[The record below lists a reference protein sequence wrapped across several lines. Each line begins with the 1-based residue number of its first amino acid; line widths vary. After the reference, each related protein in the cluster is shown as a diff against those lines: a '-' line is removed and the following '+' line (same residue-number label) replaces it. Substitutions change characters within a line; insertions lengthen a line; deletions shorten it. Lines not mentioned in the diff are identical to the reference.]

1 MTQIPLII
9 DTDPGIDD
17 AVALSFAFFHPDVDL
32 RLITTVAGNVSVSKT
47 TANALKLVQY
57 FDQDVP
63 VARGCSE
70 PLIKAFEDCADIH
83 GESGMDGFDFGQIK
97 KDALPIHAVEALRE
111 TILASEKKVTLM
123 PIAALTNIALLFKM
137 YPEVKENIAE
147 IILMGGSLA
156 RGNTTTAAEF
166 NIFTDPEAADIVF
179 KAGIPL
185 RMIGLDVTSTAVLMK
200 EQIDQIKTLN
210 RAGEMFGKL
219 FSHYRGGS
227 MKTGLKM
234 HDVCAFA
241 ALVEPEIFTFQ
252 KTHVAIET
260 GDGPANGMTVA
271 DLKMKYHQNTNASV
285 ALTVDVTR
293 FREWFLETLARVK

>member
-1 MTQIPLII
+1 MSKLPLII

-17 AVALSFAFFHPDVDL
+17 AIAISFAFFHPKVDL
-32 RLITTVAGNVSVSKT
+32 KLITTVAGNVTADKT
-47 TANALKLVQY
+47 TANALKLVQ
-57 FDQDVP
+57 FFNQDVP
-63 VARGCSE
+63 VAMGSTE
-70 PLIKAFEDCADIH
+70 PLVKAFEDCADIH
-83 GESGMDGFDFGQIK
+83 GESGMDGFDFGEIK
-97 KDALPIHAVEALRE
+97 KAPLPLHAVEALRQ
-111 TILASEKKVTLM
+111 TILASKEKVTLM
-123 PIAALTNIALLFKM
+123 PIAALTNMALLFKM
-137 YPEVKENIAE
+137 YPETKENIAE

-179 KAGIPL
+179 KSGLPL
-185 RMIGLDVTSTAVLMK
+185 KMIGLDVTSTAVLLK
-200 EQIDQIKTLN
+200 EQIEQIKTMN
-210 RAGEMFGKL
+210 RAGEMFGEL

-260 GDGPANGMTVA
+260 SPGPANGMTVA
-271 DLKMKYHQNTNASV
+271 DLKMKYHQTTNASV
-285 ALTVDVTR
+285 ALEVNVTR
-293 FREWFLETLARVK
+293 FREWFLETLHCVK